1 MMCDVECNLTYC
13 VLCLPCSVLWD
24 VQFTVLC
31 CVMLNVLRVMYSIP
45 STL

>member
-24 VQFTVLC
+24 VVYCAVLC
-31 CVMLNVLRVMYSIP
+31 NAECTDGDV
-45 STL
+45 